1 MLYSLSRMSAN
12 SSLTKGLADLT
23 SPLNNLLKTMG
34 TQGAKVAK
42 EMYGCS
48 STVTHHNTDL
58 WGDSA
63 PQDNYSPATF
73 WPMGATWM
81 ITHMIEHYRFTWDKE
96 LLMDTFPTLKA
107 NVEFALNFLKEYNSY
122 MVTNS
127 RVSAENTYVIPNSN
141 GKTASI
147 SLGTTIDN
155 QLLWELFGFVP
166 EAQAALCIRDDKFA
180 KRAAQMRAKLPS
192 LRVNQYGGIAEWIHD
207 YEEVRYPVVRE
218 ETSSSLSAD
227 FFFPSLL

>member
-1 MLYSLSRMSAN
+1 
-12 SSLTKGLADLT
+12 
-23 SPLNNLLKTMG
+23 
-34 TQGAKVAK
+34 
-42 EMYGCS
+42 
-48 STVTHHNTDL
+48 
-58 WGDSA
+58 
-63 PQDNYSPATF
+63 
-73 WPMGATWM
+73 M
-81 ITHMIEHYRFTWDKE
+81 ITHMIEHYRFTGDKE
-96 LLMDTFPTLKA
+96 LLKDMFPTLKA
-107 NVEFALNFLKEYNSY
+107 NVEFALNFLTEYYSY

-192 LRVNQYGGIAEWIHD
+192 LRVRVNQYGGIAEWIHD